1 MNCNKLDQLNIFD
14 FIENDKFCFDD
25 DINHIVELIEKL
37 MQPYMDD
44 RTFTELWK
52 KKFDI
57 WEDGEKYGYRLS
69 MIYIYNDDIEC
80 DYFKYY
86 EKNPLYMKKINELN
100 LDELFEYSEKH
111 NIDLS
116 IHPTPFMVCIYTRF
130 LDKRK
135 NLR

>member
-1 MNCNKLDQLNIFD
+1 MDQLNIYD
-14 FIENDKFCFDD
+14 ILQEDQFCFDD

-37 MQPYMDD
+37 MQPYLDNG
-44 RTFTELWK
+44 TFTELWE

-69 MIYIYNDDIEC
+69 MNYIYKDDIER
-80 DYFKYY
+80 DYFKHYDR
-86 EKNPLYMKKINELN
+86 NPLYMRKINEL
-100 LDELFEYSEKH
+100 DFGELFEYSEKH
-111 NIDLS
+111 NIELS

-135 NLR
+135 NIKTL